1 MKKLIL
7 LFALLIFACS
17 YGQNALE
24 AALLSESIKKS
35 ARERVDDRF
44 DYIDKAVSGFN
55 NALGRPIPQSSKFS
69 CDSWVTYLK
78 KYGDSYK
85 RSSVNYE
92 SDAIHHIDWFRA
104 KGLYYSVVYFKKK
117 YSNTTY
123 SKGYVFGG
131 WDLNKNEISMLIS
144 EFEKSKS
151 KGTFFWE
158 YIKPSKVDCNPN

>member
-7 LFALLIFACS
+7 FSALLIFACS

-85 RSSVNYE
+85 RSSVNYQ

-104 KGLYYSVVYFKKK
+104 KGLY
-117 YSNTTY
+117 
-123 SKGYVFGG
+123 
-131 WDLNKNEISMLIS
+131 
-144 EFEKSKS
+144 
-151 KGTFFWE
+151 
-158 YIKPSKVDCNPN
+158 

>member
-1 MKKLIL
+1 MKKLL
-7 LFALLIFACS
+7 LLSAFFIFTLG

-24 AALLSESIKKS
+24 AALISEYVIK
-35 ARERVDDRF
+35 ARSERVSDRF
-44 DYIDKAVSGFN
+44 DYIDKAVSGIN
-55 NALGRPIPQSSKFS
+55 NLLGRPTTQSSIFS
-69 CDSWVTYLK
+69 CDDWVWYLK

-117 YSNTTY
+117 YSNSTY

-131 WDLNKNEISMLIS
+131 WDLNKNEISILIS